1 MGGTMVLEWLLL
13 ASLPAISVLILVLV
27 MNRWGRK
34 HDPMGGRPGHI
45 WEPDDV
51 QRGPDSG

>member
-13 ASLPAISVLILVLV
+13 ASLPAIGVLILVFV

-34 HDPMGGRPGHI
+34 HDPMGGHAGHI